1 MLSAYSYCTRV
12 YGRTYR
18 GGGGYGGGGGRGGGG
33 GNSRRDDAE
42 IEKLFESSRN
52 ATGINFDKY
61 EEIPVGKHSVMS
73 VFTAEDLL
81 ADFVLCVSE
90 SHRVAWMHLER
101 QRDLLLKENT
111 CKSLQDMQGAKDR
124 VGSWVRG
131 GRGSEAS

>member
-1 MLSAYSYCTRV
+1 MPHPLALASDLLPTNPAAMLSAYSYCTRV

-61 EEIPVGKHSVMS
+61 EEIPVGKHSFMS
-73 VFTAEDLL
+73 VFY
-81 ADFVLCVSE
+81 
-90 SHRVAWMHLER
+90 R
-101 QRDLLLKENT
+101 
-111 CKSLQDMQGAKDR
+111 
-124 VGSWVRG
+124 
-131 GRGSEAS
+131 RGSSRGLRIVCLRIAGSSVDIFADEERGVAE